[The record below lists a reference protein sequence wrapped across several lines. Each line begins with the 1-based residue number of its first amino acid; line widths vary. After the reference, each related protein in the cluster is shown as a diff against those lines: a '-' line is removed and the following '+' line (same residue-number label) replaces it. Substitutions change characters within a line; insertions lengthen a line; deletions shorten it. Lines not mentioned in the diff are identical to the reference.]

1 MNFKGKVDNYFH
13 VSERG
18 SSISTELIGGATT
31 FATMAYILIYMTSS
45 MGVIPGLNQ
54 TGVLLCT
61 ALITALAI
69 LSVGFYAN
77 LPICLAPVLVIPNL
91 VANMVNSGD
100 ATYAICFGLVFLS
113 GIAFVLISLFNLR
126 DMFARSL
133 PKNLKFGLGAAV
145 GVLIVR
151 IGLGQSGLVNGN
163 CIGFGD
169 FSQKSTVLGLIGLV
183 IALVLTY
190 VTFKGK
196 DGKMYKIQGSLLIS
210 IILTTI
216 IGLFMGVVS
225 FPKNIFTHAAFSSI
239 GDTAFKLDI
248 LGALKLKYLPFV
260 LMLLINDFFG
270 TTGSGLALAGK
281 ANHLDKDGNFPQ
293 FGKLFIVDSS
303 FTVIG
308 SIFGLTTIS
317 TFAESA
323 AGIGSGSRTGLS
335 NVSTAFF
342 FLLCMFI
349 APLFLMI
356 PGAATGAA
364 LIIVGLSMLETL
376 ANVDFTPEEFVP
388 VGAMMM
394 VTAFMFDYV
403 GGIVIGMFIY
413 VLIQILK
420 AIFHKDAT
428 QIPNVPVWIL
438 TALMALYFVF

>member
-1 MNFKGKVDNYFH
+1 MDFKTKVDRYFK

-31 FATMAYILIYMTSS
+31 FATMAYILVYMTSS
-45 MGVIPGLNQ
+45 MGAIEGLNQ

-91 VANMVNSGD
+91 VANMVKNGD
-100 ATYAICFGLVFLS
+100 ATYAICFGIVFLS
-113 GIAFVLISLFNLR
+113 GIAFMLISFFNLR
-126 DMFARSL
+126 DVFARCL
-133 PKNLKFGLGAAV
+133 PKNIKLGLGAAV
-145 GVLIVR
+145 GILIVR
-151 IGLGQSGLVNGN
+151 IGLSQCGVTNGS
-163 CIGFGD
+163 CSGFGD
-169 FSQKSTVLGLIGLV
+169 FSSKGTILGVIGLV
-183 IALVLTY
+183 LALSLTHLTY
-190 VTFKGK
+190 RGK
-196 DGKMYKIQGSLLIS
+196 DGKQHKIHGALLLS
-210 IILTTI
+210 IVLTTI
-216 IGLFMGVVS
+216 IGLFMGVVT
-225 FPKNIFTHAAFSSI
+225 FPENIFTHAAFSSI

-248 LGALKLKYLPFV
+248 GGALQLKYLPFF

-281 ANHLDKDGNFPQ
+281 ANLLDEDGNFPQ
-293 FGKLFIVDSS
+293 FGKLFVVDST
-303 FTVIG
+303 FTVVG

-317 TFAESA
+317 SFAESA

-356 PGAATGAA
+356 PSAATGSA
-364 LIIVGLSMLETL
+364 LVIVGISMIETL
-376 ANVDFTPEEFVP
+376 ANVDFEPADFAP

-403 GGIVIGMFIY
+403 GGIVIGMY
-413 VLIQILK
+413 VYILIQLIR
-420 AIFHKDAT
+420 AIFNRDKSY
-428 QIPNVPVWIL
+428 IPSIPVWIMA
-438 TALMALYFVF
+438 ALMALYFIF